1 MFSHQFNPSKS
12 LSNEKTPKK
21 HRNAFQQKALKKKKQ
36 REEKL
41 RKAAIMAQKR
51 KKTAL
56 VYQLHTTITH
66 HFPLLFEWMRDIDDC
81 RKKASTYEL
90 SVHITACLAMFL
102 FKTGSRNQ
110 YNQHR
115 ENLQFQENYEKLF
128 GFVMPHGDSVH
139 NVIALLNEEQIEQLK
154 QKMVKVLL
162 ERKTFHK
169 SRYRGK
175 WFRIAIDGSGVVSFD
190 HQHCDQCLHS
200 TSKKG
205 KTHYYHHVLDARLI
219 TPNGFSISIAT
230 VWIENTDGEQYKKQD
245 CERKAF
251 IRLAACLKKAFPRLP
266 LIILADGLYPY
277 EGFFA
282 VCQTN
287 QWAFQTTFKDGNLP
301 TMWRDVHAQ
310 GSVQLSNHH
319 TEIRYQP
326 CGKKVVQEFC
336 WITDLNYKGYSLNW
350 MECRETTM
358 GKRTNELGIE
368 EEYSEESSFVH
379 LTNLPLS
386 KNTIAKSSQTGR
398 MRWKIENE
406 GFNTLKNGGYGMTH
420 KWARVSYQALKNY
433 YQFMQIAHL
442 IHQLMIKSVVF
453 QHDYL
458 QEKNHPTLKS
468 LWEDL
473 VGVMKWLEINA
484 KKLRKILQ
492 TRKQFR
498 LIT

>member
-1 MFSHQFNPSKS
+1 
-12 LSNEKTPKK
+12 
-21 HRNAFQQKALKKKKQ
+21 
-36 REEKL
+36 
-41 RKAAIMAQKR
+41 MAQKR

-66 HFPLLFEWMRDIDDC
+66 HFPELFEWMRDIDDC
-81 RKKASTYEL
+81 RKKASHYEL
-90 SVHITACLAMFL
+90 SAHLTACLAMFL

-115 ENLQFQENYEKLF
+115 EDLQFQENYEKLF
-128 GFVMPHGDSVH
+128 GFAMPHGDSVH
-139 NVIALLNEEQIEQLK
+139 NVITLLNEEQIEQLK

-175 WFRIAIDGSGVVSFD
+175 WFRVAIDGSGVVNFD
-190 HQHCDQCLHS
+190 YQHCDQCLHS
-200 TSKKG
+200 TSKNG
-205 KTHYYHHVLDARLI
+205 TTHYYHHVLDARLI

-230 VWIENTDGEQYKKQD
+230 VWIENPEKGSYKKQD

-282 VCQTN
+282 VCQAN

-301 TMWRDVHAQ
+301 TVWREVYAQ
-310 GSVQLSNHH
+310 GSIQLANHH
-319 TEIRYQP
+319 TEIRYHSG
-326 CGKKVVQEFC
+326 GKTVIQEFC
-336 WITDLNYKGYSLNW
+336 WITDIDYKGYVVNW
-350 MECRETTM
+350 MECRETTRE
-358 GKRTNELGIE
+358 KRTNEAGIE

-386 KNTIAKSSQTGR
+386 KKNIAKSIQTGR

-406 GFNTLKNGGYGMTH
+406 GFNTLKNSGYGMTH
-420 KWARVSYQALKNY
+420 KWARVSYQGLKNY
-433 YQFMQIAHL
+433 YQFMQMAHL
-442 IHQLMIKSVVF
+442 IHQLMIKSIVF
-453 QHDYL
+453 QQDYL

-473 VGVMKWLEINA
+473 VGVMTWVEINA
-484 KKLRKILQ
+484 KKLREIVQ
-492 TRKQFR
+492 TRKQVR
-498 LIT
+498 LVT